1 MIMSNKNPELVRKGY
16 NKIAEKY
23 NKQRKIYQSKP
34 LLLKFLKYTPKNAKV
49 LDLGCGTGIS
59 IAKFLYG
66 KGCKVT
72 GIDFSDGMLRL
83 ARKNVPK
90 AKFIKMDITKMKF
103 KKNSFDAAVS
113 FYAIIHIP
121 RNYHKDIYKNL
132 HRILKSD
139 GIFLA
144 NASGTCTW
152 EETAKDYLGVP
163 MYWSFYSPK
172 ITSKMIKSAGFEI
185 LWSKV
190 LKIGNEKQFWVL
202 AKNNKTSKK

>member
-1 MIMSNKNPELVRKGY
+1 MPNKNSELVREGY

-34 LLLKFLKYTPKNAKV
+34 LLLKFLKYIPKNAKV

-59 IAKFLYG
+59 VAKFLR
-66 KGCKVT
+66 KKSCKIT
-72 GIDFSDGMLRL
+72 GIDFSEGMLKL

-90 AKFIKMDITKMKF
+90 AKFIKMDITKMRF
-103 KKNSFDAAVS
+103 TENSFGAAVS

-121 RNYHKDIYKNL
+121 RKFHKNIYKNL
-132 HRILKSD
+132 HRILKKD
-139 GIFLA
+139 GILLA

-152 EETAKDYLGVP
+152 EETAKDYLGAP
-163 MYWSFYSPK
+163 MFWSFFSPEKTLK
-172 ITSKMIKSAGFEI
+172 IIKDACFVI

-202 AKNNKTSKK
+202 AKNK

>member
-1 MIMSNKNPELVRKGY
+1 MPNKNSELVRKGY

-34 LLLKFLKYTPKNAKV
+34 LLLKFLKYIPKNAKV

-59 IAKFLYG
+59 VAKFLDG
-66 KGCKVT
+66 KDCKVT
-72 GIDFSDGMLRL
+72 GIDFSDGMLEL

-103 KKNSFDAAVS
+103 KKNSFDGTVS

-121 RNYHKDIYKNL
+121 RIYHENIYKKL
-132 HRILKSD
+132 HRMLKKN
-139 GIFLA
+139 GIFLV

-152 EETAKDYLGVP
+152 EETSKDYLGVP

-172 ITSKMIKSAGFEI
+172 ITLNMIKNAGFEI

-190 LKIGNEKQFWVL
+190 LKLGNEKQFWVL
-202 AKNNKTSKK
+202 AQNKK